1 MRYTEQPD
9 TTKKLVFEIIL
20 LLCNHLLTIEN
31 TNNLLFWC
39 RFLNKLEPWHI
50 VYILKQK
57 QNTLTNFLG

>member
-50 VYILKQK
+50 VYILNQK